1 MGQEEDD
8 WLEAVSASDC
18 VSTGRGVSSPLWH
31 CVPLAHLA
39 GDICLSS
46 AFLHNITLATI
57 TCPQSLWKISGIPGK
72 TKIFCYIEN
81 TMPSKQTMTDTTRER
96 KNLLQN
102 NNT

>member
-1 MGQEEDD
+1 MLRTAGEHGMGQEEDD

-18 VSTGRGVSSPLWH
+18 VSTGRQVSSPLWH

-57 TCPQSLWKISGIPGK
+57 IAHSHCGKYQEYRAKLKYFVTSKIQCQADNDGH
-72 TKIFCYIEN
+72 N
-81 TMPSKQTMTDTTRER
+81 
-96 KNLLQN
+96 
-102 NNT
+102 